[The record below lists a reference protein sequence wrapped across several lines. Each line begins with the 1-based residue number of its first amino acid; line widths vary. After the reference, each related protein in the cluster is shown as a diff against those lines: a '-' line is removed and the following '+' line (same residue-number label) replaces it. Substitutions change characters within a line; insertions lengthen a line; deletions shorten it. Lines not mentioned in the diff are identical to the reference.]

1 MNVRV
6 IPCTECRKNR
16 RKCVRPNF
24 SPECLRCKK
33 LGKICKQPTK
43 QPDQQQESIELDRVQ
58 DVIKLEKQVAQ
69 LEEAIRYMEQ
79 QLGMC
84 GISSSNSSSS
94 SRSSSSGSSISSSS
108 SSNSSIASTNTMIQR
123 LFQNWKC
130 TIADGTF
137 QIETGIRNI
146 SELMQFNASISY
158 LSPLSYA
165 SAASSVSSD
174 DSYYDYYRG
183 RDAGIVLNFEKEV
196 NGSLIPFTI
205 TLMAK
210 TITSAPSIIPTALL
224 IPSAL
229 LLDPI
234 PLIDQLV
241 DTYFECNN
249 VYSPLVHERTYRNKL
264 ATLQD
269 PLTDAVTLS
278 ICSYVC
284 STPCQTLSFTPRER
298 RNMGDF
304 FYAKARDIILDQ
316 FDIPERQLETAMS
329 INLLMQ
335 YMHITLKIGEARRM
349 VSLAYQILVTLRN
362 AYPDLRVPTDVDDTT
377 YTSYAEQE
385 AEEEP
390 IDNVDKVLL
399 ARHLTVAAVLSRLLD
414 YIVSDT
420 SDKRGFHF
428 PSWTYIADEPENTKR
443 FVRSQNWLIGL
454 HNHKFVRNFL
464 VNIHRLQ
471 LGKSCAFSFESI
483 LVMEE
488 LIKEYTTKVPPDIRL
503 CADMNN
509 TDMCFEAIDKTKDP
523 VLLVN
528 FMHFHILQMSV
539 YSCLLR
545 PKALSDQGQQILSL
559 VQEHSLSKALK
570 SCQLLLHAI
579 HRLAVTDQTSCNYL
593 ISASEYLFHAMDVL
607 IILAMSSNKQTALE
621 AGTMMKSCL
630 KELQMIGAAQGNHMP
645 QADAAAP
652 PGEKRFMMKDGKFD
666 IDYYDKF
673 PHPWFAIMYD
683 ASHFISSK

>member
-1 MNVRV
+1 MNVR
-6 IPCTECRKNR
+6 ITPCTECRKNR

-24 SPECLRCKK
+24 SPECLRCKR

-43 QPDQQQESIELDRVQ
+43 QQDQPQQESTEMDRTQ
-58 DVIKLEKQVAQ
+58 DIIKLEKQVAQ
-69 LEEAIRYMEQ
+69 LEEAIRYMEL

-84 GISSSNSSSS
+84 RISSSSS
-94 SRSSSSGSSISSSS
+94 SRSSSPEPA
-108 SSNSSIASTNTMIQR
+108 NAMIQN
-123 LFQNWKC
+123 LFQSWKC
-130 TIADGTF
+130 KIADGTF

-146 SELMQFNASISY
+146 SQLLQFNTSISY
-158 LSPLSYA
+158 LSPINYDS
-165 SAASSVSSD
+165 SASSVSSD
-174 DSYYDYYRG
+174 DSYYRG

-205 TLMAK
+205 TLMAN
-210 TITSAPSIIPTALL
+210 TITSAPSTIPTALL
-224 IPSAL
+224 VPSAL
-229 LLDPI
+229 LLDPT

-241 DTYFECNN
+241 KTYFSCNN
-249 VYSPLVHERTYRNKL
+249 IYSPLVHERSYRDKM
-264 ATLQD
+264 ASIQD
-269 PLTDAVTLS
+269 PLTDPVTLS

-284 STPCQTLSFTPRER
+284 STPCPALSFTPRER

-316 FDIPERQLETAMS
+316 FDIPEKQLETAMS

-335 YMHITLKIGEARRM
+335 YMHITLKIGEARRL
-349 VSLAYQILVTLRN
+349 VSLAYQILVGLRN
-362 AYPDLRVPTDVDDTT
+362 NYPDLQVPTNVDDVTT
-377 YTSYAEQE
+377 DPSYYEQE

-390 IDNVDKVLL
+390 IENVDKVLL

-414 YIVSDT
+414 YIVSDS
-420 SDKRGFHF
+420 SDKRGFYF
-428 PSWTYIADEPENTKR
+428 PSWAYVADEPENTKR
-443 FVRSQNWLIGL
+443 FVRSQNWLIRL
-454 HNHKFVRNFL
+454 HNHKFVSNFL
-464 VNIHRLQ
+464 FNIHRLQ

-488 LIKEYTTKVPPDIRL
+488 LIKEYTTKVPSDIRL

-509 TDMCFEAIDKTKDP
+509 KRMCFEAIDKTRDP

-545 PKALSDQGQQILSL
+545 PRALSDQGQQILSL
-559 VQEHSLSKALK
+559 VQEHSLSKALA
-570 SCQLLLHAI
+570 SCQLLLRAI
-579 HRLAVTDQTSCNYL
+579 HRLAVTDQSSCNYL

-607 IILAMSSNKQTALE
+607 IILAMSPNKQTALE
-621 AGTMMKSCL
+621 AGAMMKSCL
-630 KELQMIGAAQGNHMP
+630 SELQMIGAAQGNHIP
-645 QADAAAP
+645 EGDTAP
-652 PGEKRFMMKDGKFD
+652 LDKKRFLMKDGKFD
-666 IDYYDKF
+666 IEYYDKF

-683 ASHFISSK
+683 ASHFISSQ